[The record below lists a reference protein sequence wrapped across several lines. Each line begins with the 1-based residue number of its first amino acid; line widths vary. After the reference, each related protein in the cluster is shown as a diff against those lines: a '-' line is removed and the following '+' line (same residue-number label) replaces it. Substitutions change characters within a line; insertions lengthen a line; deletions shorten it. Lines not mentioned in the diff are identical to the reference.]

1 MTIFRRWLPAL
12 LVAIPCPVL
21 AQGVVVAPHAV
32 FIDHASRAGS
42 LTLYNPGSEPV
53 EVSVTFGFGYP
64 KTDSS
69 GGIAVAVSDTVP
81 AGEPGATAWL
91 QAFPRRVTIG
101 QQKRQTIRILAS
113 PPANLPDGE
122 YWARITVSAKGGKV
136 PVTGVPDS
144 SGISVGLTLEV
155 RTVISVVYR
164 KGALTTG
171 VTLAQISAAYAG
183 DSVAVRIPLTRT
195 GTAAY
200 LGTARVSVVN
210 EAGQIKGQDERA
222 VAVYYDLD
230 PRIDVPVGALA
241 PGKYKARVTVSIDRS
256 DLPPKIPLPAPTVA
270 DSVEF
275 TVR

>member
-1 MTIFRRWLPAL
+1 MTNLRRWLPAL
-12 LVAIPCPVL
+12 LLAVPCPAV
-21 AQGVVVAPHAV
+21 AQGVIVAPHAV
-32 FIDHASRAGS
+32 FIDHATRSGS
-42 LTLYNPGSEPV
+42 ITLYNPGEQPV
-53 EVSVTFGFGYP
+53 EVSISFTFGYP

-69 GGIAVAVSDTVP
+69 GVVSIELTDTAP
-81 AGEPGATAWL
+81 AGEPAATAWL

-136 PVTGVPDS
+136 PVAGVPDS
-144 SGISVGLTLEV
+144 GGITVGLSLEV
-155 RTVISVVYR
+155 RTVISVMYR

-171 VTLAQISAAYAG
+171 VTMAPVSASYAG

-200 LGTARVSVVN
+200 LGTAQASVTS
-210 EAGQIKGQDERA
+210 ESGELKGKDERA
-222 VAVYYDLD
+222 VAVYYGLN

-241 PGKYKARVTVSIDRS
+241 PGKYKVRVSVSSDRA
-256 DLPPKIPLPAPTVA
+256 DLPPKTALTAPTVR
-270 DSVEF
+270 DSVELV
-275 TVR
+275 VR